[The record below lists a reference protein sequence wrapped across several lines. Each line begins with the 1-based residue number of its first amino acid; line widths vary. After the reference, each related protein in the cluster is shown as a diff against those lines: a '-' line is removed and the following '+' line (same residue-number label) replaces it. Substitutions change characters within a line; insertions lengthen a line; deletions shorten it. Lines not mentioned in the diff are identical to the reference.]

1 MNFLEFKSLIWMS
14 ESSRWRN
21 VRYASV
27 MMVNESHFKLAT
39 FRISERLAHNKYDE
53 VDSKWRAIFSWI
65 DHCWI
70 GYVALWTS

>member
-27 MMVNESHFKLAT
+27 MMVNESYFKLAT
-39 FRISERLAHNKYDE
+39 FRSSKRLAYNKYDE
-53 VDSKWRAIFSWI
+53 VDF
-65 DHCWI
+65 
-70 GYVALWTS
+70 